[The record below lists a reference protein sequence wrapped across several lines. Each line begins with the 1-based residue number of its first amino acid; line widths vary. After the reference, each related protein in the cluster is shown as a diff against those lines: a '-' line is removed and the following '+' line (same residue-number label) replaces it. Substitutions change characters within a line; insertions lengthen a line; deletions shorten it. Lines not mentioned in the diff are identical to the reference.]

1 MYNMYQYEKSKQ
13 EEKTKLLNQKKED
26 LIKEKKKSKY
36 LI

>member
-1 MYNMYQYEKSKQ
+1 MYQYEKSKQ